1 MSAEAGFL
9 SALRDPEA
17 PCPTGLS
24 DGRGAPAGRRFD
36 VYRNNV
42 AQSLTEALETGFP
55 VLARLIGP
63 SRFRA
68 LAADFRR
75 AHPPTAPLMM
85 HYGAEMPAF
94 LEQCAPLA
102 HLGYL
107 PDVARLELALRASYH
122 AADHVALAPE
132 ALTDTA
138 RLALAP
144 SARLIRSRW
153 PLHAIWRYN
162 TEEGA
167 PKPPREAQDVLILR
181 ADFDPV
187 PHLLGKGDAE
197 FLLALGHTTLA
208 EAAAHGAEAMPGHDL
223 TALLTLLLSE
233 KALIHDPRT

>member
-1 MSAEAGFL
+1 MSTETDFRK
-9 SALRDPEA
+9 ALRDPEA
-17 PCPTGLS
+17 PCPQGLG

-42 AQSLTEALETGFP
+42 AQSLSEALETGFP

-68 LAADFRR
+68 LAAEFRT
-75 AHPPTAPLMM
+75 AHPPSAPLMM
-85 HYGAEMPAF
+85 HYGAEMPTF
-94 LEQCAPLA
+94 LEHCAPLA

-107 PDVARLELALRASYH
+107 PDIARLELALRESYH
-122 AADHVALAPE
+122 AADHVPLAPE

-144 SARLIRSRW
+144 SARLLRSRW
-153 PLHAIWRYN
+153 PLHAIWRFN
-162 TEEGA
+162 TEDGA
-167 PKPPREAQDVLILR
+167 PQPPPEAQDVLILR

-187 PHLLGKGDAE
+187 PHLLRKGDAV
-197 FLLALGHTTLA
+197 FLSALGHTTLA
-208 EAAAHGAEAMPGHDL
+208 EAATRAAEAAPDHDL

-233 KALIHDPRT
+233 KALVHDPRA